1 MSNPIGSIKN
11 EKPIIN
17 NDRRESNE
25 LSKKGLDKSV
35 YSNIL

>member
-11 EKPIIN
+11 EKQIIN
-17 NDRRESNE
+17 NDIRESSE